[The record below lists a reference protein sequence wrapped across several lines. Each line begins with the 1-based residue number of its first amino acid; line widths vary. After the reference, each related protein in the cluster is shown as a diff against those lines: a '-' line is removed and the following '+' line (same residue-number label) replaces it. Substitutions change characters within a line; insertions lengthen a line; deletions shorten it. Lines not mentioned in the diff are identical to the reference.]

1 MIGQSDELHLPSV
14 GHDSKKISPYDHLQ
28 NPALC
33 PAGVYMWECRNAEIG
48 SKESFFINQSDIIRL
63 STWSF
68 LNWLHSFE
76 HDQTDENT
84 LSKFPILHKSKNN
97 QNIEMM

>member
-33 PAGVYMWECRNAEIG
+33 AAGVYMWECRNAEIG
-48 SKESFFINQSDIIRL
+48 SEESFFINQSDIIHL
-63 STWSF
+63 SICWSF
-68 LNWLHSFE
+68 FNQLVSNMIKLMKTHFPNHLSRTN
-76 HDQTDENT
+76 QTT
-84 LSKFPILHKSKNN
+84 RILK
-97 QNIEMM
+97 